1 MGGVRPLAIV
11 KIYPASD
18 PGLGLRAG
26 FPSVQI
32 NAFILQR
39 PPEPFDE
46 DIVDAAALA
55 VHRDLDA
62 GALQAVGPGE

>member
-1 MGGVRPLAIV
+1 
-11 KIYPASD
+11 
-18 PGLGLRAG
+18 
-26 FPSVQI
+26 VQI

-55 VHRDLDA
+55 VHRDLDV
-62 GALQAVGPGE
+62 GALQAVGPRASA